1 MNEEIRTI
9 GHKGGPQHG
18 AGPIQLSADG
28 KLLAVGCNDGVYVY
42 AVDSLQ
48 QVAQVDASPVQL
60 AFTPD
65 GKRIVTGGIGTRLT
79 LWEIASESS
88 VWDIEATDKRSWVRS
103 VDVSPDGK
111 WIASG
116 ATDKTARV
124 WDATTGDAICEF
136 ADHAGGNVFDV
147 AFSSDSS
154 KLATACFD
162 GRSRVFDL
170 DERKLL
176 HSFEGFRERS
186 GQHVYSNVFSDDGE
200 LIVSAAPE
208 GGVLVWRTATGEVV
222 CKCKNASDAVGA
234 LFLPGNKRVITSHY
248 SGWVKLYD
256 VESGK
261 CLRTLQAHDGRT
273 QNAAL
278 TPCGKTLVTTSMDAK
293 IRLWDIETLT
303 QKAEI
308 DGHKSEITDLCYS
321 SDGRHVATAHL
332 YGGASLWDLQTE
344 TAIELPGYAMHA
356 GRSVAT
362 SRSGALVAY
371 DSDQHVY
378 VYDAEKKERVAE
390 FRRGHDE
397 TGIWWGQR
405 LTFIGDDQKLAFASD
420 RLFEERRPVVIWDVP
435 TKRFERLV
443 EVRPADLG
451 HGVVAFSPD
460 GTRAIMTL
468 LEVSDRG
475 TIVRLDR
482 EMPHVEFTITEE
494 PTVFAISPDN
504 QSLCAGHKNGTLRWL
519 QMSDGAVDEEMPTL
533 NAGSSIKSIAFSADG
548 KHFAM
553 CGEDGTSVWSIPA
566 GEKLATTDH
575 TGLLTPHPH
584 DHEFAIASHSRIH
597 LWRWESGDSD

>member
-1 MNEEIRTI
+1 MSKRTRTI

-28 KLLAVGCNDGVYVY
+28 KLLAIGCNDGVYVY
-42 AVDSLQ
+42 AVDALQ
-48 QVAQVDASPVQL
+48 QIARLDASPVQL

-65 GKRIVTGGIGTRLT
+65 GKQIVTGGIGPRVT
-79 LWEIASESS
+79 LWEISSESK

-103 VDVSPDGK
+103 VDVSPDGR

-124 WDATTGDAICEF
+124 WDAMTGDAICEF
-136 ADHAGGNVFDV
+136 VDHAGGNVFDV
-147 AFSSDSS
+147 AFSRDSS

-170 DERKLL
+170 EERKLVL
-176 HSFEGFRERS
+176 TFEGLRERR

-200 LIVSAAPE
+200 LIASAAPE
-208 GGVLVWRTATGEVV
+208 GGVLVWRTETGDVV
-222 CKCKNASDAVGA
+222 CECQDASDAVGA

-248 SGWVKLYD
+248 PGWVKLYD

-344 TAIELPGYAMHA
+344 RAIELPYYAMHA

-362 SRSGALVAY
+362 SQTGSLVAY

-378 VYDAEKKERVAE
+378 VYDAKKKERVAE
-390 FRRGHDE
+390 FRRGHSE

-405 LTFIGDDQKLAFASD
+405 LTFVGEHRLAFASD
-420 RLFEERRPVVIWDVP
+420 NLFDERRPIVIWDIK

-443 EVRPADLG
+443 EVRTGDSGLG
-451 HGVVAFSPD
+451 HGVAAFSPD
-460 GTRAIMTL
+460 GTLAVTL
-468 LEVSDRG
+468 VDRDSA
-475 TIVRLDR
+475 IVRLDQ
-482 EMPHVEFTITEE
+482 EIPNVEFTLNEE
-494 PTVFAISPDN
+494 PTVIVLSPDN
-504 QSLCAGHKNGTLRWL
+504 QSLCAGHENGTLHWRRT
-519 QMSDGAVDEEMPTL
+519 SDGAIDDQIPAL
-533 NAGSSIKSIAFSADG
+533 NVGSSIQSIAFSADG
-548 KHFAM
+548 KNIALS
-553 CGEDGTSVWSIPA
+553 CEDETSVWSIRA
-566 GEKLATTDH
+566 GEKLATRKQ

-584 DHEFAIASHSRIH
+584 DHEFAIASKSQVH
-597 LWRWESGDSD
+597 LWKWK